1 MSLLALNS
9 VYNIKKG
16 NDRYLWSRGKTFTPC
31 TARTIIFQRKISL
44 LFNSVYLVFFNTFVF
59 SIASLFAVRYLW
71 DVCNEDKCCV
81 VTHHAAHARG
91 AWLVYVHTYCVPTA
105 TLNQNKRSRLLY
117 LGDTKLIIDSSKLC
131 LPSPHE
137 FPRYIFC

>member
-1 MSLLALNS
+1 M
-9 VYNIKKG
+9 V
-16 NDRYLWSRGKTFTPC
+16 
-31 TARTIIFQRKISL
+31 QRKNIHAVYREDNYFPEEKFNVFNS
-44 LFNSVYLVFFNTFVF
+44 LFNSVYLVFFNTLVF

-81 VTHHAAHARG
+81 VTHHPAHACG
-91 AWLVYVHTYCVPTA
+91 AWLGYVRTYCVPTA

-117 LGDTKLIIDSSKLC
+117 LGDAKLIIDSSKLC

-137 FPRYIFC
+137 FPRYIIC